1 MKDVYEVLQQKEQDI
16 ARVRHEI
23 ESLHVAATLL
33 SDDPISDE
41 LTQKK
46 ENAAEDVGPWPGFK
60 GDRNR
65 PSSNG

>member
-1 MKDVYEVLQQKEQDI
+1 MKDVYEVLHQNE
-16 ARVRHEI
+16 AALRHEI
-23 ESLHVAATLL
+23 QSLHVVASLL
-33 SDDPISDE
+33 ADDLASDE

>member
-1 MKDVYEVLQQKEQDI
+1 MRDVHEVLHQKEAAL

-23 ESLHVAATLL
+23 ESLHVVASLL
-33 SDDPISDE
+33 ADDLASDE

-46 ENAAEDVGPWPGFK
+46 ENAADDVGPWPGFK

>member
-1 MKDVYEVLQQKEQDI
+1 MKTYTRFCTRKRQLF
-16 ARVRHEI
+16 RHEI
-23 ESLHVAATLL
+23 QSLHVVASLL
-33 SDDPISDE
+33 ADDLASDE